1 MSDMPTPDTASTNP
15 TNVEFVSLTAGGQG
29 FCIPITQIREIRRW
43 TQVTALPQADAAVLG
58 VMNLR
63 GAVIPI
69 IDLAARLGIGAS
81 SNGQRSVI
89 VVVTVGTRV
98 MGLLVESVSEI
109 LTAASESI
117 RPNPMTRKDS
127 VANSIVGLLS
137 FEDTMLRVLDLDSL
151 FGQNRMDAA

>member
-1 MSDMPTPDTASTNP
+1 MSDQPMTNQP
-15 TNVEFVSLTAGGQG
+15 AHVEFVSLTAGDQG
-29 FCIPITQIREIRRW
+29 FCIPITRIREIRRW
-43 TQVTALPQADAAVLG
+43 TQVTALPHADAAVLG

-109 LTAASESI
+109 LTTTSDSI
-117 RPNPMTRKDS
+117 RPNPMPRKDS
-127 VANSIVGLLS
+127 TANSIVGLLS

-151 FGQNRMDAA
+151 FGQMRVDAA